1 MTRAVAVSDFQ
12 VVIGLEVH
20 AQLLTATKIFC
31 GCSTDFGGEPN
42 SHVCPICLG
51 MPGVLPALNARVV
64 ELAVKTGLALGCA
77 IQPVSVFARKNY
89 FYPDLPKGYQISQYE
104 LPICLGG
111 GLAIGAD
118 GGEKLIRL
126 TRIHMEEDAGKSLHE
141 VAADGSSGVDLNRAG
156 VPLLEIVSEPDLR
169 SAEEAVEYLK
179 ALRAILMA
187 LGVND
192 GNLEEGS
199 FRCDANV
206 SVMRRGATSYGTRAE
221 IKNMNSFRFL
231 RQAIDFEV
239 RRQVELVE
247 AGQPVVQETR
257 LYDPAR
263 GETRSMRSKEEAQD
277 YRYFPE
283 PDLPPVRVDE
293 AMVARLRA
301 ELPELP
307 RARSARYQRELG
319 LSAQD
324 AGVLVGDGGLAG
336 YFEAALAARGGG
348 AGAAKQVANWLI
360 GELSRLMKET
370 GLPPGSWKL
379 PPAQLAGILELL
391 DAGTINGAGA
401 KLLVEELFRHG
412 GDAAELVRSRGLAQ
426 VSDQGAILAAIE
438 AVLAASPAEV
448 ERHRSGAKDL
458 TGFFVGQVM
467 RSLKGKGNPAV
478 VNALLVQKLGAI
490 VPGKG
495 R

>member
-1 MTRAVAVSDFQ
+1 MAASDYQ

-20 AQLLTATKIFC
+20 AQLLTRTKIFC
-31 GCSTDFGGEPN
+31 GCSTGFGGEPN
-42 SHVCPICLG
+42 SQVCPICLG

-77 IQPVSVFARKNY
+77 VQPVSVFARKNY
-89 FYPDLPKGYQISQYE
+89 FYPDLPKGYQISQFE

-111 GLAIGAD
+111 GLAIRVD
-118 GGEKLIRL
+118 GQEKLIRL
-126 TRIHMEEDAGKSLHE
+126 TRIHMEEDAGKNLHD

-169 SAEEAVEYLK
+169 SADEAVEYLK
-179 ALRAILMA
+179 ALRAILLA

-206 SVMRRGATSYGTRAE
+206 SVMRKGATTYGTRAE

-231 RQAIDFEV
+231 KQAIDYEV

-257 LYDPAR
+257 LYDPTR
-263 GETRSMRSKEEAQD
+263 GETRSMRSKEEAHD

-293 AMVARLRA
+293 ALLARMRA
-301 ELPELP
+301 EQPELP
-307 RARSARYQRELG
+307 RARAGRYQRELG

-336 YFEAALAARGGG
+336 FFDAALAARGGG
-348 AGAAKQVANWLI
+348 AEAAKKVANWLI
-360 GELSRLMKET
+360 GELSRLMNET
-370 GLPPGSWKL
+370 GLPPGAWKL
-379 PPAQLAGILELL
+379 SPAQLAEVLALLE
-391 DAGTINGAGA
+391 AGTVNAAAA

-412 GDAAELVRSRGLAQ
+412 GDPAELVQRRGLAQ
-426 VSDQGAILAAIE
+426 VSDEGAIEVAVD
-438 AVLAASPAEV
+438 AVLAANPAEL
-448 ERHRSGAKDL
+448 ERHRSGSKDL

-467 RSLKGKGNPAV
+467 KALKGKGNPGV
-478 VNALLVQKLGAI
+478 VNALLKKKLG
-490 VPGKG
+490 GN
-495 R
+495 

>member
-1 MTRAVAVSDFQ
+1 MSREAVAGFE

-20 AQLLTATKIFC
+20 AQLLTTTKIFC
-31 GCSTDFGGEPN
+31 GCSTAFGGEPN

-51 MPGVLPALNARVV
+51 LPGVLPALNQRVV
-64 ELAVKTGLALGCA
+64 ELAVRTGLALGCA

-111 GLAIGAD
+111 GLTITVD
-118 GGEKLIRL
+118 GQEKLIRL
-126 TRIHMEEDAGKSLHE
+126 TRIHMEEDAGKNLHD

-169 SAEEAVEYLK
+169 SADEAVEYLK
-179 ALRAILMA
+179 ALRAVLLA

-206 SVMRRGATSYGTRAE
+206 SVMRKGATSYGTRAE

-231 RQAIDFEV
+231 KQAVDHEV
-239 RRQVELVE
+239 RRQVALLE
-247 AGQPVVQETR
+247 AGQPVPQETR
-257 LYDPAR
+257 LYDPVR
-263 GETRSMRSKEEAQD
+263 GETRSMRSKEEAHD

-283 PDLPPVRVDE
+283 PDLPPVRVDQ
-293 AMVARLRA
+293 ALVARLRA
-301 ELPELP
+301 TLPELP
-307 RARSARYQRELG
+307 RARAGRYQRELG

-324 AGVLVGDGGLAG
+324 AGVLVGDAGLAG
-336 YFEAALAARGGG
+336 FFEAALAARGGG
-348 AGAAKQVANWLI
+348 AETAKQVANWVI
-360 GELSRLMKET
+360 GELSRLMNET
-370 GLPPGSWKL
+370 GLPPGGWKL
-379 PPAQLAGILELL
+379 TPAHLAEVLRLL
-391 DAGTINGAGA
+391 DAGIVNGAGA
-401 KLLVEELFRHG
+401 KLLVEALFHRG
-412 GDAAELVRSRGLAQ
+412 GDPAGLVQSLGLAQ
-426 VSDQGAILAAIE
+426 VSDAGAIEAAVD
-438 AVLAASPAEV
+438 AVLAASAAEV

-467 RSLKGKGNPAV
+467 KALKGKGNPGL
-478 VNALLVQKLGAI
+478 VNALLKKKLG
-490 VPGKG
+490 VGP
-495 R
+495 

>member
-1 MTRAVAVSDFQ
+1 MAVSDFE

-20 AQLLTATKIFC
+20 AQLLTTTKIFC
-31 GCSTDFGGEPN
+31 GCSTAFGGEPN

-51 MPGVLPALNARVV
+51 MPGVLPALNQRVV
-64 ELAVKTGLALGCA
+64 ELAVRTGLALGCA

-111 GLAIGAD
+111 GVTFTVD
-118 GGEKLIRL
+118 GQEKVVRL
-126 TRIHMEEDAGKSLHE
+126 TRIHMEEDAGKNLHDL
-141 VAADGSSGVDLNRAG
+141 AADGSSGVDLNRAG

-169 SAEEAVEYLK
+169 SADEAVEYLK
-179 ALRAILMA
+179 ALRAVLLA

-206 SVMRRGATSYGTRAE
+206 SVRRQGATAYGTRAE

-231 RQAIDFEV
+231 RQAVDYEV

-263 GETRSMRSKEEAQD
+263 GETRSMRSKEEAHD

-293 AMVARLRA
+293 AMVARARA
-301 ELPELP
+301 ALPELP
-307 RARSARYQRELG
+307 RARADRYQRALG

-324 AGVLVGDGGLAG
+324 AGVLVGDAGLAD
-336 YFEAALAARGGG
+336 FFDAALAARGGG
-348 AGAAKQVANWLI
+348 ADAAKKVANWII
-360 GELSRLMKET
+360 GELSRLTNET
-370 GLPPGSWKL
+370 GQVPGTWRIT
-379 PPAQLAGILELL
+379 PAQLAEVIGLLE
-391 DAGTINGAGA
+391 AGTVNGAGA

-412 GDAAELVRSRGLAQ
+412 GDPAGLVRQHGLAQ
-426 VSDQGAILAAIE
+426 VSDEGAVQAAVD
-438 AVLAASPAEV
+438 AVLAANAAEV
-448 ERHRSGAKDL
+448 ERHRSGKKDL

-467 RSLKGKGNPAV
+467 KALKGKGNPGV
-478 VNALLVQKLGAI
+478 VNALLKKKLG
-490 VPGKG
+490 GS
-495 R
+495 